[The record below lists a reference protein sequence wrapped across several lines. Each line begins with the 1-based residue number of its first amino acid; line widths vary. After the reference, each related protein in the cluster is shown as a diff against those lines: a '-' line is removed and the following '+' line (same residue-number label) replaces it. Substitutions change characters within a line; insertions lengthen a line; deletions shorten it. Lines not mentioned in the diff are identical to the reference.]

1 MHGAEQDK
9 TKLCIFSFSSV
20 LKHFGTC
27 RLVPSSCTSA
37 PRNTREAGISS
48 TYLRI
53 RFQLTIDIDT
63 LNEYRMAELKFPLFF
78 FSTWIF
84 LISLQCIGCDSIGDF
99 ILLWCNS
106 TFHCLRVSYFNKIKT
121 HKYGS
126 QVLLILWIDILLF
139 GRQLD
144 KKYALIFTFTV
155 SEHEYHTPRLR
166 YFCFSKSGAFLL
178 EGRGNPKGGA

>member
-1 MHGAEQDK
+1 MCDWIAKNMTILKALIRILVNGHQK
-9 TKLCIFSFSSV
+9 NLTISQKLTIRWLTKSSF
-20 LKHFGTC
+20 HC
-27 RLVPSSCTSA
+27 
-37 PRNTREAGISS
+37 

-63 LNEYRMAELKFPLFF
+63 LNEYRIAELKFPLFF

-106 TFHCLRVSYFNKIKT
+106 TFHCLRVSHFNKIKI

-126 QVLLILWIDILLF
+126 QVLLILWIGILLF

-144 KKYALIFTFTV
+144 KKYPLIFTFIV
-155 SEHEYHTPRLR
+155 SFAL
-166 YFCFSKSGAFLL
+166 S
-178 EGRGNPKGGA
+178 